1 MAKTAT
7 PGRPTARLSAALTR
21 QDWVAVGIEL
31 LVVVI
36 GVLVALEVNQWEQK
50 RETRSLEHA
59 YLLRLK
65 EDLQM
70 ERDAADRF
78 NSIVTDRLSAIAL
91 LDRIAKDP
99 ATNVRDAR
107 MIPWAVETASWGSF
121 PPIHNISYNEL
132 QSTGRTGLIRS
143 VKLRRALAEHYATLA
158 DLAVPAQDRTGEERF
173 DSDTAGLLSIDES
186 MAVESA
192 DGDYHRMPP
201 IGADRAALIE
211 AAFAK
216 RHLAVREL
224 PDLAE
229 HHVFDRRIIE
239 GMRFRINALIALINR
254 QLGGAEGR
262 SSSAQQ

>member
-1 MAKTAT
+1 MAGTARH
-7 PGRPTARLSAALTR
+7 PRPTARLSAALKG
-21 QDWVAVGIEL
+21 QDWVAVAIEM
-31 LVVVI
+31 LVVVF
-36 GVLVALEVNQWEQK
+36 GVLLALQVNDFAEQ
-50 RETRSLEHA
+50 RQTRSLEHA

-70 ERDAADRF
+70 ERGEADRF
-78 NSIVTDRLSAIAL
+78 NGFVSDRLTAVTL

-99 ATNVRDAR
+99 SIEVGDPR
-107 MIPWAVETASWGSF
+107 MVPWAVETASWGSF

-132 QSTGRTGLIRS
+132 QSTGRTSLIRS
-143 VKLRRALAEHYATLA
+143 VELRRALAEHYATLA

-192 DGDYHRMPP
+192 DGDYRRMPP
-201 IGADRAALIE
+201 ISAARALAI
-211 AAFAK
+211 AVGFAN
-216 RHLAVREL
+216 RRSAVSEL

-239 GMRFRINALIALINR
+239 GMRARIDTLIRLVD
-254 QLGGAEGR
+254 QQSGGAGADA
-262 SSSAQQ
+262 SK